1 MPRRAPPS
9 APAPAASGKKRARE
23 RGADDD
29 GADDDNDD
37 HPQQGPPTTTS
48 IAEKSK
54 KALRMEHLSLMVELR
69 NEGLEYLRRQGLE
82 RKKTEAKGDC
92 WLLALLADQ
101 LPATLLSGLTKEQR
115 KEHLSVWRKRLF
127 DFAPNV
133 DTQLEHVDTK
143 LGKVYLNEVAMLF
156 DVKEEVR
163 ADATKTKA
171 AIMEKLEPWKAIKP

>member
-1 MPRRAPPS
+1 MPRRGKAPAS

-54 KALRMEHLSLMVELR
+54 KEALRMEHLSLMVDLR

-101 LPATLLSGLTKEQR
+101 LPATLLHFSMI
-115 KEHLSVWRKRLF
+115 V
-127 DFAPNV
+127 
-133 DTQLEHVDTK
+133 
-143 LGKVYLNEVAMLF
+143 
-156 DVKEEVR
+156 
-163 ADATKTKA
+163 
-171 AIMEKLEPWKAIKP
+171 